1 MRARTT
7 TDISKIIDAK
17 LGEGG
22 YNVLSVS
29 TSEEAGLALK
39 MLVENGVLVTEMRQ
53 LDNPF
58 QDLFEDNFDHHARAQ
73 DQKHIFEPLFTTK
86 RGGLG
91 LGLYFVR
98 MAVESRGGTVS
109 FDSKLGYGTTFKIIL
124 CSNSYLFQFHAYY
137 SQSTGTME
145 EKFLHVR

>member
-22 YNVLSVS
+22 YYVLSVS
-29 TSEEAGLALK
+29 TPEEAGLALK

-58 QDLFEDNFDHHARAQ
+58 QDYLRKTLIIMRAR
-73 DQKHIFEPLFTTK
+73 KIRSTSL
-86 RGGLG
+86 
-91 LGLYFVR
+91 
-98 MAVESRGGTVS
+98 SRFSQPREVAL
-109 FDSKLGYGTTFKIIL
+109 DSVYT
-124 CSNSYLFQFHAYY
+124 S
-137 SQSTGTME
+137 
-145 EKFLHVR
+145 